1 MNNIKEEKEEEGK
14 NPPFFSSLNP
24 FKKKLSIRY
33 NQSKS
38 VPKA

>member
-1 MNNIKEEKEEEGK
+1 MNNIKEEKEEGRRT
-14 NPPFFSSLNP
+14 PFFSSLNP